1 MRTFFAG
8 VSLVLMMASLSMAG
22 VAVSFEKG
30 DSHVDITVGSQRVAR
45 YVCDGNLPKPSL
57 VNVTSLGG
65 REITRRWPLTE
76 LTGGSMDHHHHVGIF
91 FCVDRVNGTNFWNYY
106 RNPDGKEPKI
116 RHVRFDKIEG
126 SDGHEGT
133 YGVLEATSHWIDKHG
148 EFLLEEKRTMIFGG
162 EPSEG
167 ICGIDLVID
176 LTAQR
181 KVVFE
186 DIEEG
191 VLGIRLSDYLREKN
205 VGVLPSKD
213 AEVPEE
219 DVLGTGR
226 YFSSTGQETAKRIW
240 GKRHRWVAIQ
250 GVRDGKVV
258 GVAVFDHPDSI
269 NHPTYWHVR
278 NYGLLSAN
286 PLGQGDFQRQQKGR
300 KNPVKPFRLTLEK
313 GQTAH
318 FRFMVAI
325 FDGVR
330 TEADVENWYRHYAR

>member
-1 MRTFFAG
+1 MRIAAVS
-8 VSLVLMMASLSMAG
+8 VSLVLMAASLSMAG

-30 DSHVDITVGSQRVAR
+30 DSYVDVTVGSQRVAR
-45 YVCDGNLPKPSL
+45 YVFDSNLPKPSL
-57 VNVTSLGG
+57 VNVTSFGG
-65 REITRRWPLTE
+65 GEVTRRWPLTE
-76 LTGGSMDHHHHVGIF
+76 LADGSMDHHHHVGIF
-91 FCVDRVNGTNFWNYY
+91 FCVDGVNGTNFWNYN
-106 RNPDGKEPKI
+106 RNSDGKEPKI
-116 RHVRFDKIEG
+116 RHIRFDKIEG
-126 SDGHEGT
+126 SDGRESA

-148 EFLLEEKRTMIFGG
+148 EFLLEEKRTMIFGS

-167 ICGIDLVID
+167 VWGIDLVID

-181 KVVFE
+181 EVVFE

-205 VGVLPSKD
+205 TGVLPSKD
-213 AEVPEE
+213 ADIPKE

-226 YFSSTGQETAKRIW
+226 YFSSTGQERAGKIW

-278 NYGLLSAN
+278 DYGLLSVN
-286 PLGQGDFQRQQKGR
+286 PLGQGDFQRQQKDR
-300 KNPVKPFRLTLEK
+300 KNPVKPFRLMLEK

-318 FRFMVAI
+318 FRFRVVM

-330 TEADVENWYRHYAR
+330 TEADVENWYRHYAK